1 MQHHRTRRRRVFLF
15 ERGIVAEPTITTG
28 ATVLTFTT
36 IAAAGSAFGLEY
48 TLLGFGFFAAMFRL
62 TEEAN
67 NNTGDQKDKPMR
79 SKTRAFF
86 AVVFSTLFAAA
97 SAPVLAAYL
106 VSGSESLNGVAEVLK
121 IALALGLGY
130 AWQVVIQSVVDV
142 VKQRFGLGA

>member
-1 MQHHRTRRRRVFLF
+1 MQHHKTRRRRVFLF

-28 ATVLTFTT
+28 ATVLTVTT
-36 IAAAGSAFGLEY
+36 IAGAGSAFGLEY

-62 TEEAN
+62 AEEAN
-67 NNTGDQKDKPMR
+67 NGTGDHKDAPKR

-97 SAPVLAAYL
+97 AAPVIAAYL
-106 VSGSESLNGVAEVLK
+106 VSSSESLNGVAELLK
-121 IALALGLGY
+121 ITLTLGLGY

-142 VKQRFGLGA
+142 VKQRLGLGA

>member
-1 MQHHRTRRRRVFLF
+1 MQHHKTRRRRVFLF

-28 ATVLTFTT
+28 ATVLTVTT
-36 IAAAGSAFGLEY
+36 IAFAGSAFGLEY

-67 NNTGDQKDKPMR
+67 NGTGEHKDMPKR

-97 SAPVLAAYL
+97 AAPVIAAYL
-106 VSGSESLNGVAEVLK
+106 VSSSESLKGVAELLK
-121 IALALGLGY
+121 ITLTLGLGY

-142 VKQRFGLGA
+142 VKQRLGLGA